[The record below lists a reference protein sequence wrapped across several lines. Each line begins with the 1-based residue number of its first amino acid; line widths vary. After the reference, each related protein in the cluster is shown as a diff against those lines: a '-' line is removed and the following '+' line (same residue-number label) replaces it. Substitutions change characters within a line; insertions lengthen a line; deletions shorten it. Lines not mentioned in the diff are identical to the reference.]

1 MERLSVICLASLLT
15 AASSAAAQSSYPD
28 RPVNLIVSAIAG
40 SPPDIVARWLAA
52 KLPALLGQPVVVINK
67 VGAAGN
73 LAMQFAA
80 ASAPDGYTL
89 VIAGQGPFAL
99 NPHMYA
105 HAGYDPLQ
113 DFAPITQIERGPLIL
128 AVNATLPVDSVKTLI
143 ALAKAKPREISYGSP
158 GTGSPPHMVTEL
170 FLRSAGIQALRVP
183 YPGTP
188 AAMVDLIAGRIT
200 FTFGAIPVQLPQMQA
215 GKIRGIAV
223 TSAERVPL
231 IPNLPTVAEEGLPGF
246 EYNGWLGIAAP
257 ARTPRPVIDKLHQA
271 IAAALRTEEARD
283 YFAKEGREP
292 VGSSPEAFRAYIR
305 QELDSWGPVIRAAGI
320 RAE

>member
-1 MERLSVICLASLLT
+1 MTRLIICLAWLLG
-15 AASSAAAQSSYPD
+15 ALSAATAQDLYPQKSIT
-28 RPVNLIVSAIAG
+28 LIVSAAAG
-40 SPPDIVARWLAA
+40 SPPDRVARWLSS
-52 KLPALLGQPVVVINK
+52 KLPSLLGQPVVVVNK

-73 LAMQFAA
+73 LAMQSAA

-105 HAGYDPLQ
+105 HAGYDPLK

-128 AVNATLPVDSVKTLI
+128 AVNPALPVTSVKELV
-143 ALAKAKPREISYGSP
+143 ALAKAKPGEISYGSP

-170 FLRSAGIQALRVP
+170 FLRSAGIDALRVP
-183 YPGTP
+183 YAGTP
-188 AAMVDLIAGRIT
+188 AAMIDLIAGRIA
-200 FTFGAIPVQLPQMQA
+200 FTFGAIPVQLPQIKA

-223 TSAERVPL
+223 TSATRNPLVPD
-231 IPNLPTVAEEGLPGF
+231 LPTIAEAGFGGF

-257 ARTPRPVIDKLHQA
+257 AATPRSIVMKLNQA
-271 IAAALRTEEARD
+271 IVSALRAPEARN
-283 YFAKEGREP
+283 YFSFEGREP
-292 VGSSPEAFRAYIR
+292 VGSSPESFRNYIR
-305 QELDSWGPVIRAAGI
+305 QEFEAWGPIIRAAGI